1 MGHRHKCW
9 GRGKLLVLLSV
20 SHRPANPRTT
30 EQQRPSTVQPVLYS
44 GHHMYSTHH
53 WTHSGCD
60 DHPSV
65 RTLIPVFLST
75 NFMFNSISTQ
85 LLYTYCV
92 AGDRRKNE
100 TGDQHF
106 NLKHVPASKQQKDNI
121 LLVKNSDKNSDLWY
135 RVTQRLASVRH

>member
-1 MGHRHKCW
+1 M

-53 WTHSGCD
+53 WTHSDD